1 MSTKNT
7 RSKGKM
13 QEAKSSAE
21 KLYNTLF
28 KMRDQM
34 QEIANLAQELASDA
48 SEYGGEISRVLREQ
62 CINYLIPALKGL
74 VSDPNQP
81 GAIEPIIEFLDSCP
95 LAFIREEPEA
105 PQGPNP
111 VAPNGAILAT
121 PMGSKVGDEDIPQ
134 NASFSTMEDEGPQIS
149 AVPNI
154 PEDMVRGFEKAY
166 RRQRKENAFM
176 DKLFREEDE
185 IEIPQEDLEL
195 DEANIFTAQGRAEI
209 ASNRVKKSVDKV
221 TKKVAALTQ
230 KWTINNPAPYWNVL
244 DNNTKQNILN
254 AAKKQ
259 YMANFMKK
267 FSPGAEDGE
276 GSAETGEDGGNV
288 NGNVGNGNVTTNGV
302 AGNGNDT
309 TGKGNGN
316 VVDGNSGNVVNSNG
330 GGNGAGPVTGGKTTG
345 PVGSVNIKKEFR

>member
-111 VAPNGAILAT
+111 IAPNGAILAT

-154 PEDMVRGFEKAY
+154 PEDMVRGFEKVY

-176 DKLFREEDE
+176 DKLFREDDE
-185 IEIPQEDLEL
+185 VEMPQEDLEL
-195 DEANIFTAQGRAEI
+195 DEANIFTAQGRAQM
-209 ASNRVKKSVDKV
+209 AADRTQKSVNKV
-221 TKKVAALTQ
+221 AKKVDALTK
-230 KWTINNPAPYWNVL
+230 KWTIENPAPYWNELSPKTKQSVL
-244 DNNTKQNILN
+244 DI
-254 AAKKQ
+254 AKKR
-259 YMANFMKK
+259 YIAKFMKGLK
-267 FSPGAEDGE
+267 LPQDPSAQNPPAPPAQNPPAPATQPGPPSPGE
-276 GSAETGEDGGNV
+276 
-288 NGNVGNGNVTTNGV
+288 
-302 AGNGNDT
+302 
-309 TGKGNGN
+309 
-316 VVDGNSGNVVNSNG
+316 VVNQLKQ
-330 GGNGAGPVTGGKTTG
+330 A
-345 PVGSVNIKKEFR
+345 

>member
-1 MSTKNT
+1 MSSENK
-7 RSKGKM
+7 RPVKKFS
-13 QEAKSSAE
+13 EAKSSAE

-34 QEIANLAQELASDA
+34 QEIANMAQELASDA

-111 VAPNGAILAT
+111 VAPNGAVLAT

-134 NASFSTMEDEGPQIS
+134 NTSLSSIEDEGPQIS

-154 PEDMVRGFEKAY
+154 PEGMVRGFEKVY

-176 DKLFREEDE
+176 DRLFREEDME
-185 IEIPQEDLEL
+185 EIPQEDLEL
-195 DEANIFTAQGRAEI
+195 DEANIFTAQGRAQM
-209 ASNRVKKSVDKV
+209 AADRTQKSVNKV
-221 TKKVAALTQ
+221 AKKVDALTKK
-230 KWTINNPAPYWNVL
+230 WTVDNPAPYWNELSPETKQSVL
-244 DNNTKQNILN
+244 DI
-254 AAKKQ
+254 AKKK
-259 YMANFMKK
+259 YLAKFMQGVKLPQAQQNPPVEDSSAK
-267 FSPGAEDGE
+267 NPQVRDQSGLPSPD
-276 GSAETGEDGGNV
+276 
-288 NGNVGNGNVTTNGV
+288 
-302 AGNGNDT
+302 
-309 TGKGNGN
+309 K
-316 VVDGNSGNVVNSNG
+316 VVK
-330 GGNGAGPVTGGKTTG
+330 PL
-345 PVGSVNIKKEFR
+345 

>member
-1 MSTKNT
+1 MSSRKNT
-7 RSKGKM
+7 ESNRKIR
-13 QEAKSSAE
+13 EAKSSAE

-28 KMRDQM
+28 KMREQM

-134 NASFSTMEDEGPQIS
+134 NTSFHTMEDEGPQVD

-154 PEDMVRGFEKAY
+154 PEDMIRGFEKVY

-176 DKLFREEDE
+176 DKLFREEGGE
-185 IEIPQEDLEL
+185 EIPQEDLEL
-195 DEANIFTAQGRAEI
+195 DEANIFTAQGRAEMAANSAKRSI
-209 ASNRVKKSVDKV
+209 DKAAKKVDAL
-221 TKKVAALTQ
+221 TKK
-230 KWTINNPAPYWNVL
+230 WTVDDPAPYWNELSPKTKQSVL
-244 DNNTKQNILN
+244 DI
-254 AAKKQ
+254 AKKK
-259 YMANFMKK
+259 YLAK
-267 FSPGAEDGE
+267 FIQQVKLPQVQAQQ
-276 GSAETGEDGGNV
+276 A
-288 NGNVGNGNVTTNGV
+288 
-302 AGNGNDT
+302 APAQQQQAPQAQ
-309 TGKGNGN
+309 
-316 VVDGNSGNVVNSNG
+316 VDQPQQV
-330 GGNGAGPVTGGKTTG
+330 
-345 PVGSVNIKKEFR
+345 

>member
-1 MSTKNT
+1 MSSENK
-7 RSKGKM
+7 RPVKKFS
-13 QEAKSSAE
+13 EAKSSAE

-28 KMRDQM
+28 KMREQM

-154 PEDMVRGFEKAY
+154 PEDMVRGFEKVY

-176 DKLFREEDE
+176 DKLFREDDGE
-185 IEIPQEDLEL
+185 EIPWENLEL
-195 DEANIFTAQGRAEI
+195 EEANIFTAQGRAQM
-209 ASNRVKKSVDKV
+209 AADRTQKSVNKV
-221 TKKVAALTQ
+221 AKKVDALTK
-230 KWTINNPAPYWNVL
+230 KWTIDNPAPYWNELSPETKQSVL
-244 DNNTKQNILN
+244 DI
-254 AAKKQ
+254 AKKE
-259 YMANFMKK
+259 YIAKFMKGLK
-267 FSPGAEDGE
+267 LPQDPSTQQNPPVKDPQVKNPQVRDQGGPPSPGEVINQFKQA
-276 GSAETGEDGGNV
+276 
-288 NGNVGNGNVTTNGV
+288 
-302 AGNGNDT
+302 
-309 TGKGNGN
+309 
-316 VVDGNSGNVVNSNG
+316 
-330 GGNGAGPVTGGKTTG
+330 
-345 PVGSVNIKKEFR
+345 

>member
-1 MSTKNT
+1 MSSENK
-7 RSKGKM
+7 RPVKKFS
-13 QEAKSSAE
+13 EAKSSAE

-34 QEIANLAQELASDA
+34 QEIANMAQELASDA

-111 VAPNGAILAT
+111 VAPNGAVLAT

-134 NASFSTMEDEGPQIS
+134 NTSLSSIEDEGPQVS

-154 PEDMVRGFEKAY
+154 PEGMVRGFEKVY

-176 DKLFREEDE
+176 DRLFREEDME
-185 IEIPQEDLEL
+185 EIPQEDLEL
-195 DEANIFTAQGRAEI
+195 DEANIFTAQGRAQM
-209 ASNRVKKSVDKV
+209 AANSAQKSVNKV
-221 TKKVAALTQ
+221 AKKVDALTKK
-230 KWTINNPAPYWNVL
+230 WTVDNPAPYWNELSAKNKQSVL
-244 DNNTKQNILN
+244 D
-254 AAKKQ
+254 AAKKN
-259 YMANFMKK
+259 YMAKFMKQLK
-267 FSPGAEDGE
+267 LPQQDPPAQNPPAPAPQSGPPSPGE
-276 GSAETGEDGGNV
+276 
-288 NGNVGNGNVTTNGV
+288 
-302 AGNGNDT
+302 
-309 TGKGNGN
+309 
-316 VVDGNSGNVVNSNG
+316 VVNQLKQ
-330 GGNGAGPVTGGKTTG
+330 A
-345 PVGSVNIKKEFR
+345 

>member
-1 MSTKNT
+1 MGTKNT

-154 PEDMVRGFEKAY
+154 PEDMVRGFEKVY

-185 IEIPQEDLEL
+185 IEIPQENLEL
-195 DEANIFTAQGRAEI
+195 DEANIFTAQGRAQM
-209 ASNRVKKSVDKV
+209 AADRAQKSVNKISKKV
-221 TKKVAALTQ
+221 DALTKK
-230 KWTINNPAPYWNVL
+230 WTVENPAPYWNEL
-244 DNNTKQNILN
+244 SAEDKQNILN
-254 AAKKQ
+254 TAKKN
-259 YMANFMKK
+259 YIAKFMQGLKLPQD
-267 FSPGAEDGE
+267 S
-276 GSAETGEDGGNV
+276 SAPKN
-288 NGNVGNGNVTTNGV
+288 
-302 AGNGNDT
+302 
-309 TGKGNGN
+309 
-316 VVDGNSGNVVNSNG
+316 
-330 GGNGAGPVTGGKTTG
+330 P
-345 PVGSVNIKKEFR
+345 PVGDPLVKNPSVRDQQGPPSPKEVINQFK

>member
-111 VAPNGAILAT
+111 IAPNGAILAT

-134 NASFSTMEDEGPQIS
+134 NASFSTM
-149 AVPNI
+149 
-154 PEDMVRGFEKAY
+154 
-166 RRQRKENAFM
+166 
-176 DKLFREEDE
+176 
-185 IEIPQEDLEL
+185 
-195 DEANIFTAQGRAEI
+195 
-209 ASNRVKKSVDKV
+209 
-221 TKKVAALTQ
+221 
-230 KWTINNPAPYWNVL
+230 
-244 DNNTKQNILN
+244 
-254 AAKKQ
+254 
-259 YMANFMKK
+259 
-267 FSPGAEDGE
+267 
-276 GSAETGEDGGNV
+276 
-288 NGNVGNGNVTTNGV
+288 
-302 AGNGNDT
+302 
-309 TGKGNGN
+309 
-316 VVDGNSGNVVNSNG
+316 
-330 GGNGAGPVTGGKTTG
+330 
-345 PVGSVNIKKEFR
+345 

>member
-111 VAPNGAILAT
+111 VAPNGAVLAT

-134 NASFSTMEDEGPQIS
+134 NTSLSSIEDEGPQIS

-154 PEDMVRGFEKAY
+154 PEGMVRGFEKVY

-176 DKLFREEDE
+176 DRLFREEDME
-185 IEIPQEDLEL
+185 EIPQEDLEL
-195 DEANIFTAQGRAEI
+195 DEANIFTAQGRAEM
-209 ASNRVKKSVDKV
+209 AANSAQKSVNKV
-221 TKKVAALTQ
+221 AKKVDALTKK
-230 KWTINNPAPYWNVL
+230 WTVDNPTPYWNEL
-244 DNNTKQNILN
+244 SAESKQNILN
-254 AAKKQ
+254 AAKKN
-259 YMANFMKK
+259 YMAKFMKGLK
-267 FSPGAEDGE
+267 LPQDPSAPQNPPAQPPKQDSPAQ
-276 GSAETGEDGGNV
+276 
-288 NGNVGNGNVTTNGV
+288 
-302 AGNGNDT
+302 
-309 TGKGNGN
+309 
-316 VVDGNSGNVVNSNG
+316 
-330 GGNGAGPVTGGKTTG
+330 
-345 PVGSVNIKKEFR
+345 

>member
-111 VAPNGAILAT
+111 IAPNGAILAT

-134 NASFSTMEDEGPQIS
+134 NTSFSTMEDEGPQIS

-154 PEDMVRGFEKAY
+154 PEDMVRSFEKVY

-195 DEANIFTAQGRAEI
+195 DEANIFTAQGRAEM

-267 FSPGAEDGE
+267 FSSGTEGE
-276 GSAETGEDGGNV
+276 GDSPSAGEDGGNGNGVTGTGTGNDNVV
-288 NGNVGNGNVTTNGV
+288 NGGG
-302 AGNGNDT
+302 
-309 TGKGNGN
+309 
-316 VVDGNSGNVVNSNG
+316 SGNVVNSNG
-330 GGNGAGPVTGGKTTG
+330 VKLANGKTSSD
-345 PVGSVNIKKEFR
+345 PVGTVNVKKEYR

>member
-111 VAPNGAILAT
+111 IAPNGAILAT

-154 PEDMVRGFEKAY
+154 PEDMVRGFEKVY

-176 DKLFREEDE
+176 DKLFREDDGVEM
-185 IEIPQEDLEL
+185 PQEDLEL
-195 DEANIFTAQGRAEI
+195 DEANIFTAQGRAQM
-209 ASNRVKKSVDKV
+209 AADRTQKSVNKV
-221 TKKVAALTQ
+221 AKKVDALTK
-230 KWTINNPAPYWNVL
+230 KWTIDNPAPYWNELSPKTKQSVL
-244 DNNTKQNILN
+244 DI
-254 AAKKQ
+254 AKKR
-259 YMANFMKK
+259 YIAKFMKGLK
-267 FSPGAEDGE
+267 LPQDPSAQNQPAQPAPQPQAQATQSGPPSPGE
-276 GSAETGEDGGNV
+276 
-288 NGNVGNGNVTTNGV
+288 
-302 AGNGNDT
+302 
-309 TGKGNGN
+309 
-316 VVDGNSGNVVNSNG
+316 VVNQLKQ
-330 GGNGAGPVTGGKTTG
+330 A
-345 PVGSVNIKKEFR
+345 

>member
-1 MSTKNT
+1 MSSENK
-7 RSKGKM
+7 RPVKKFS
-13 QEAKSSAE
+13 EAKSSAE

-28 KMRDQM
+28 KMREQM

-134 NASFSTMEDEGPQIS
+134 NTSLSSIEDEGPQIS

-154 PEDMVRGFEKAY
+154 PEDMVRGFEKVY

-176 DKLFREEDE
+176 DRLFREEGME
-185 IEIPQEDLEL
+185 EIPQEDLEL
-195 DEANIFTAQGRAEI
+195 DEANIFTAQGRAEM
-209 ASNRVKKSVDKV
+209 AANSTKKSIDKAAKKVDAL
-221 TKKVAALTQ
+221 TKK
-230 KWTINNPAPYWNVL
+230 WTVDNPAPYWNML
-244 DNNTKQNILN
+244 SGKTKQNILN
-254 AAKKQ
+254 AAKKN
-259 YMANFMKK
+259 YMAKFMKQLNL
-267 FSPGAEDGE
+267 PQTQQ
-276 GSAETGEDGGNV
+276 ETPAQQAPQAQAGQPQQ
-288 NGNVGNGNVTTNGV
+288 V
-302 AGNGNDT
+302 A
-309 TGKGNGN
+309 
-316 VVDGNSGNVVNSNG
+316 SQ
-330 GGNGAGPVTGGKTTG
+330 P
-345 PVGSVNIKKEFR
+345 IQ

>member
-121 PMGSKVGDEDIPQ
+121 PTGSKVGDEDIPQ

-154 PEDMVRGFEKAY
+154 PEDIVRGFEKVY
-166 RRQRKENAFM
+166 RRQRKESAFM

-195 DEANIFTAQGRAEI
+195 DEANIFTAQGRAQM
-209 ASNRVKKSVDKV
+209 AADRTQKSVNKV
-221 TKKVAALTQ
+221 AKKVDALTK
-230 KWTINNPAPYWNVL
+230 KWTIDNPAPYWNELSPKTKQSVL
-244 DNNTKQNILN
+244 DI
-254 AAKKQ
+254 AKKR
-259 YMANFMKK
+259 YIAKFMKGLK
-267 FSPGAEDGE
+267 LPQDPSVQPPKQDSPAQQ
-276 GSAETGEDGGNV
+276 AAPAQPQAPQAAANPTQQV
-288 NGNVGNGNVTTNGV
+288 
-302 AGNGNDT
+302 
-309 TGKGNGN
+309 
-316 VVDGNSGNVVNSNG
+316 
-330 GGNGAGPVTGGKTTG
+330 
-345 PVGSVNIKKEFR
+345 

>member
-1 MSTKNT
+1 MSSRKNT
-7 RSKGKM
+7 ESNREIR
-13 QEAKSSAE
+13 EAKSSAE

-28 KMRDQM
+28 KMREQM

-134 NASFSTMEDEGPQIS
+134 NTSYHTMEDEGPQVS

-195 DEANIFTAQGRAEI
+195 DEANIFTAQGRAQ
-209 ASNRVKKSVDKV
+209 AAPNSAQKSVNKV
-221 TKKVAALTQ
+221 AKKVDALTKK
-230 KWTINNPAPYWNVL
+230 WTVDNPAPYWNVL
-244 DNNTKQNILN
+244 TAENKQNILN
-254 AAKKQ
+254 VAKKK
-259 YMANFMKK
+259 YMADFMKK
-267 FSPGAEDGE
+267 LSPPQTE
-276 GSAETGEDGGNV
+276 
-288 NGNVGNGNVTTNGV
+288 
-302 AGNGNDT
+302 
-309 TGKGNGN
+309 
-316 VVDGNSGNVVNSNG
+316 
-330 GGNGAGPVTGGKTTG
+330 
-345 PVGSVNIKKEFR
+345 

>member
-154 PEDMVRGFEKAY
+154 PEDMVRGFEKVY

-176 DKLFREEDE
+176 DKLFREDDGE
-185 IEIPQEDLEL
+185 EIPWENLEL

-302 AGNGNDT
+302 AGNDNVA
-309 TGKGNGN
+309 NGG
-316 VVDGNSGNVVNSNG
+316 DSGNVNG
-330 GGNGAGPVTGGKTTG
+330 GGGGPANIKKSLGQVGA
-345 PVGSVNIKKEFR
+345 VNVKKEFR

>member
-1 MSTKNT
+1 MSSRNTK
-7 RSKGKM
+7 SKEKM

-121 PMGSKVGDEDIPQ
+121 PTGSKVGDEDIPQ
-134 NASFSTMEDEGPQIS
+134 NTSFHSMEDEGPQVS

-195 DEANIFTAQGRAEI
+195 DEANIFTAQGRAEMAANSAKRSI
-209 ASNRVKKSVDKV
+209 DKAAKKVDAL
-221 TKKVAALTQ
+221 TKK
-230 KWTINNPAPYWNVL
+230 WTVDDPAPYWNELSPKTKQSVL
-244 DNNTKQNILN
+244 DI
-254 AAKKQ
+254 AKKK
-259 YMANFMKK
+259 YLAK
-267 FSPGAEDGE
+267 FIQQVKLPQVQVQQAAPAQQQQQAPQAQADQPQQ
-276 GSAETGEDGGNV
+276 V
-288 NGNVGNGNVTTNGV
+288 
-302 AGNGNDT
+302 
-309 TGKGNGN
+309 
-316 VVDGNSGNVVNSNG
+316 
-330 GGNGAGPVTGGKTTG
+330 
-345 PVGSVNIKKEFR
+345 

>member
-28 KMRDQM
+28 KMREQM
-34 QEIANLAQELASDA
+34 REIANLAQELASDA

-121 PMGSKVGDEDIPQ
+121 PTGSKVGDEDIPQ
-134 NASFSTMEDEGPQIS
+134 NASFSTMEDEGPQVS

-154 PEDMVRGFEKAY
+154 PEDMMRGFEKVY
-166 RRQRKENAFM
+166 RRRRKENAFM
-176 DKLFREEDE
+176 DKLFREEGE
-185 IEIPQEDLEL
+185 EEIPQEDLEL
-195 DEANIFTAQGRAEI
+195 DEANIFTAQGRAEMAANSAQKSI
-209 ASNRVKKSVDKV
+209 DKASKKVDAL
-221 TKKVAALTQ
+221 TKK
-230 KWTINNPAPYWNVL
+230 WTVDNPTPYWNML
-244 DNNTKQNILN
+244 APKTKQTILD
-254 AAKKQ
+254 AAKKR
-259 YMANFMKK
+259 YMAKFMRQLNLPQQNQPAQSAPQNPPAQATQPE
-267 FSPGAEDGE
+267 SPNPTE
-276 GSAETGEDGGNV
+276 
-288 NGNVGNGNVTTNGV
+288 
-302 AGNGNDT
+302 
-309 TGKGNGN
+309 
-316 VVDGNSGNVVNSNG
+316 VVNQ
-330 GGNGAGPVTGGKTTG
+330 PQ
-345 PVGSVNIKKEFR
+345 

>member
-1 MSTKNT
+1 MSSRKNT
-7 RSKGKM
+7 ESNRKIR
-13 QEAKSSAE
+13 EAKSSAE

-28 KMRDQM
+28 KMREQM

-105 PQGPNP
+105 PQGPDP

-121 PMGSKVGDEDIPQ
+121 PTGSKVGDEDIPQ
-134 NASFSTMEDEGPQIS
+134 NTSFHTMEDEGPQVS

-195 DEANIFTAQGRAEI
+195 DEANIFTAQGRAEMAANSAKRSI
-209 ASNRVKKSVDKV
+209 DKAAKKVDAL
-221 TKKVAALTQ
+221 TKK
-230 KWTINNPAPYWNVL
+230 WTVDNPAPYWNELSPKTKQSVL
-244 DNNTKQNILN
+244 DI
-254 AAKKQ
+254 AKKKYLAKFIQ
-259 YMANFMKK
+259 QVKLPQVQAQQAAPAQQQQAPQAQAGQPQQVQANQ
-267 FSPGAEDGE
+267 PA
-276 GSAETGEDGGNV
+276 AQ
-288 NGNVGNGNVTTNGV
+288 
-302 AGNGNDT
+302 
-309 TGKGNGN
+309 
-316 VVDGNSGNVVNSNG
+316 
-330 GGNGAGPVTGGKTTG
+330 
-345 PVGSVNIKKEFR
+345 

>member
-1 MSTKNT
+1 MSSRKNT
-7 RSKGKM
+7 ESNGKIR
-13 QEAKSSAE
+13 EAKSSAE

-28 KMRDQM
+28 KMREQM

-95 LAFIREEPEA
+95 LAFIREEPAA

-121 PMGSKVGDEDIPQ
+121 PSGSKVGGEDIPQ
-134 NASFSTMEDEGPQIS
+134 NTSFHSMEDEGPQVS

-195 DEANIFTAQGRAEI
+195 DEANIFTAQGRAQL
-209 ASNRVKKSVDKV
+209 AANNAQKSVNKAAKKV
-221 TKKVAALTQ
+221 GVLTKK
-230 KWTINNPAPYWNVL
+230 WTVDNPAPYWNELSPKTKQSVL
-244 DNNTKQNILN
+244 DI
-254 AAKKQ
+254 AKKK
-259 YMANFMKK
+259 YLAK
-267 FSPGAEDGE
+267 FIQQVKLPQVQAQQ
-276 GSAETGEDGGNV
+276 AAPAQQQQAPQAQ
-288 NGNVGNGNVTTNGV
+288 
-302 AGNGNDT
+302 AGQPQQ
-309 TGKGNGN
+309 
-316 VVDGNSGNVVNSNG
+316 V
-330 GGNGAGPVTGGKTTG
+330 
-345 PVGSVNIKKEFR
+345 

>member
-1 MSTKNT
+1 MGTKNM
-7 RSKGKM
+7 RSKRKM

-121 PMGSKVGDEDIPQ
+121 PTGSKVGDEDIPQ

-154 PEDMVRGFEKAY
+154 PEDMVRGFEKVY

-176 DKLFREEDE
+176 DKLFREDDE
-185 IEIPQEDLEL
+185 VEMPQEDLEL
-195 DEANIFTAQGRAEI
+195 DEANIFTAQGRAQL
-209 ASNRVKKSVDKV
+209 AADRTQKSVNKV
-221 TKKVAALTQ
+221 AKKVDALTK
-230 KWTINNPAPYWNVL
+230 KWTIENPAPYWNELSPKTKQSVL
-244 DNNTKQNILN
+244 DI
-254 AAKKQ
+254 AKKR
-259 YMANFMKK
+259 YIAKFMKGLK
-267 FSPGAEDGE
+267 LPQDPTAQPPKQDSPAQQ
-276 GSAETGEDGGNV
+276 AAPV
-288 NGNVGNGNVTTNGV
+288 QPQAPQAV
-302 AGNGNDT
+302 ANQT
-309 TGKGNGN
+309 QQ
-316 VVDGNSGNVVNSNG
+316 V
-330 GGNGAGPVTGGKTTG
+330 
-345 PVGSVNIKKEFR
+345 

>member
-1 MSTKNT
+1 MSAKNI

-111 VAPNGAILAT
+111 IAPNGAILAT

-288 NGNVGNGNVTTNGV
+288 NGNVGNGNVTT
-302 AGNGNDT
+302 
-309 TGKGNGN
+309 GKGNGN

>member
-121 PMGSKVGDEDIPQ
+121 PTGSKVGDEDIPQ

-154 PEDMVRGFEKAY
+154 PEDMVRGFEKVY

-185 IEIPQEDLEL
+185 EETPQEDLEL
-195 DEANIFTAQGRAEI
+195 DEANIFTAQGRAEM
-209 ASNRVKKSVDKV
+209 AANSTKKSIDKAAKKVDAL
-221 TKKVAALTQ
+221 TKK
-230 KWTINNPAPYWNVL
+230 WTVDNPAPYWNMLSAKNKQSVL
-244 DNNTKQNILN
+244 D
-254 AAKKQ
+254 AAKKN
-259 YMANFMKK
+259 YMAKFMKQLNL
-267 FSPGAEDGE
+267 PQAQ
-276 GSAETGEDGGNV
+276 
-288 NGNVGNGNVTTNGV
+288 VTT
-302 AGNGNDT
+302 T
-309 TGKGNGN
+309 Q
-316 VVDGNSGNVVNSNG
+316 SGPPSSTEVVNQLQQNQ
-330 GGNGAGPVTGGKTTG
+330 
-345 PVGSVNIKKEFR
+345 

>member
-1 MSTKNT
+1 MSSRNTK
-7 RSKGKM
+7 SKEKM

-28 KMRDQM
+28 KMREQM
-34 QEIANLAQELASDA
+34 QEIANMAQELASDA

-111 VAPNGAILAT
+111 VAPNGAVLAT

-134 NASFSTMEDEGPQIS
+134 NTSFHTMEDEGPQVS

-154 PEDMVRGFEKAY
+154 PEDMIRGFEKVY

-176 DKLFREEDE
+176 DKLFREGGE
-185 IEIPQEDLEL
+185 EIPQEDLEL
-195 DEANIFTAQGRAEI
+195 DEANIFTAQGRAEMAANNAKRSI
-209 ASNRVKKSVDKV
+209 DKAAKKVDAL
-221 TKKVAALTQ
+221 TKK
-230 KWTINNPAPYWNVL
+230 WTVDDPAPYWNELSPKTKQSVL
-244 DNNTKQNILN
+244 DI
-254 AAKKQ
+254 AKKK
-259 YMANFMKK
+259 YLAK
-267 FSPGAEDGE
+267 FIQQVKLPQVQAQQ
-276 GSAETGEDGGNV
+276 AAPAQQQQAPQAQ
-288 NGNVGNGNVTTNGV
+288 
-302 AGNGNDT
+302 AGQ
-309 TGKGNGN
+309 
-316 VVDGNSGNVVNSNG
+316 
-330 GGNGAGPVTGGKTTG
+330 PQ
-345 PVGSVNIKKEFR
+345 

>member
-111 VAPNGAILAT
+111 IAPNGAILAT
-121 PMGSKVGDEDIPQ
+121 PTGSKVGDEDIPQ

-154 PEDMVRGFEKAY
+154 PEDMVRGFEKVY

-195 DEANIFTAQGRAEI
+195 DEANIFTAQGRAQM
-209 ASNRVKKSVDKV
+209 AADRAQKSVNKISKKV
-221 TKKVAALTQ
+221 DALTKK
-230 KWTINNPAPYWNVL
+230 WTVENPAPYWNEL
-244 DNNTKQNILN
+244 SAEDKQNILN
-254 AAKKQ
+254 TAKKN
-259 YMANFMKK
+259 YIAKFMQGLNLPQDPSAPQNPPVKDPSVK
-267 FSPGAEDGE
+267 NPSVRDQQGPPSP
-276 GSAETGEDGGNV
+276 
-288 NGNVGNGNVTTNGV
+288 
-302 AGNGNDT
+302 
-309 TGKGNGN
+309 
-316 VVDGNSGNVVNSNG
+316 
-330 GGNGAGPVTGGKTTG
+330 
-345 PVGSVNIKKEFR
+345 KEVINQFK

>member
-1 MSTKNT
+1 MSSRKNT
-7 RSKGKM
+7 ESNRKIR
-13 QEAKSSAE
+13 EAKSSAE

-28 KMRDQM
+28 KMREQM

-105 PQGPNP
+105 PQGPDP

-134 NASFSTMEDEGPQIS
+134 NTSFHTMEDEGPQVD

-154 PEDMVRGFEKAY
+154 PEDMIRGFEKVY

-176 DKLFREEDE
+176 DKLFREDDGVEM
-185 IEIPQEDLEL
+185 PQEDLEL
-195 DEANIFTAQGRAEI
+195 DEANIFTAQGRAQM
-209 ASNRVKKSVDKV
+209 AADRAQKSVNKISKKV
-221 TKKVAALTQ
+221 DALTKK
-230 KWTINNPAPYWNVL
+230 WTVENPAPYWNEL
-244 DNNTKQNILN
+244 SAEDKQNILN
-254 AAKKQ
+254 TAKKN
-259 YMANFMKK
+259 YIAKFMQGLKLPQDQQAQNPSAPPAK
-267 FSPGAEDGE
+267 DAPQGGPPSPDK
-276 GSAETGEDGGNV
+276 V
-288 NGNVGNGNVTTNGV
+288 INGL
-302 AGNGNDT
+302 
-309 TGKGNGN
+309 K
-316 VVDGNSGNVVNSNG
+316 
-330 GGNGAGPVTGGKTTG
+330 
-345 PVGSVNIKKEFR
+345 

>member
-1 MSTKNT
+1 MSSRKNT
-7 RSKGKM
+7 ESNRKIR
-13 QEAKSSAE
+13 EAKSSAE

-28 KMRDQM
+28 KMREQM

-134 NASFSTMEDEGPQIS
+134 NTSFHTMEDEGPQVD

-154 PEDMVRGFEKAY
+154 PEDMIRGFEKVY

-176 DKLFREEDE
+176 DKLFREEGGE
-185 IEIPQEDLEL
+185 EIPQEDLEL
-195 DEANIFTAQGRAEI
+195 DEANIFTAQGRAEMAANSAKRSI
-209 ASNRVKKSVDKV
+209 DKAAKKVDAL
-221 TKKVAALTQ
+221 TKK
-230 KWTINNPAPYWNVL
+230 WTVDNPAPYWNELSPKTKQSVL
-244 DNNTKQNILN
+244 DI
-254 AAKKQ
+254 AKKK
-259 YMANFMKK
+259 YLAK
-267 FSPGAEDGE
+267 FIQQVKLPQAP
-276 GSAETGEDGGNV
+276 AQQAAPAQQQQQAPQAQ
-288 NGNVGNGNVTTNGV
+288 
-302 AGNGNDT
+302 AGQPQQ
-309 TGKGNGN
+309 
-316 VVDGNSGNVVNSNG
+316 V
-330 GGNGAGPVTGGKTTG
+330 
-345 PVGSVNIKKEFR
+345 

>member
-1 MSTKNT
+1 MSAKNI

-111 VAPNGAILAT
+111 IAPNGAILAT

-149 AVPNI
+149 AGPNI
-154 PEDMVRGFEKAY
+154 AEEMVRGFEKAY

-288 NGNVGNGNVTTNGV
+288 NGNVGNGNVTT
-302 AGNGNDT
+302 
-309 TGKGNGN
+309 GKGNGN

>member
-1 MSTKNT
+1 
-7 RSKGKM
+7 M

-28 KMRDQM
+28 KMREQM
-34 QEIANLAQELASDA
+34 QEIANMAQELASDA

-95 LAFIREEPEA
+95 LAFIREEPAA

-121 PMGSKVGDEDIPQ
+121 PSGSKVGGEDIPQ
-134 NASFSTMEDEGPQIS
+134 NTSFHSMEDEGPQVS

-195 DEANIFTAQGRAEI
+195 DEANIFTAQGRAQL
-209 ASNRVKKSVDKV
+209 AANNAQKSVNKAAKKV
-221 TKKVAALTQ
+221 GVLTKK
-230 KWTINNPAPYWNVL
+230 WTVDNPAPYWNELSPKTKQSVL
-244 DNNTKQNILN
+244 DI
-254 AAKKQ
+254 AKKKYLAKFIQ
-259 YMANFMKK
+259 QVKLPQVQAQQAAPAQQQQQAPQAGQPQQVQANQ
-267 FSPGAEDGE
+267 P
-276 GSAETGEDGGNV
+276 
-288 NGNVGNGNVTTNGV
+288 V
-302 AGNGNDT
+302 AQ
-309 TGKGNGN
+309 
-316 VVDGNSGNVVNSNG
+316 
-330 GGNGAGPVTGGKTTG
+330 
-345 PVGSVNIKKEFR
+345 

>member
-154 PEDMVRGFEKAY
+154 PEDMVRGFEKVY

-195 DEANIFTAQGRAEI
+195 DEANIFTAQGRAEM

-302 AGNGNDT
+302 AGNGNVA
-309 TGKGNGN
+309 NGG
-316 VVDGNSGNVVNSNG
+316 DSGNVNG
-330 GGNGAGPVTGGKTTG
+330 GGGGPANIKKSLGQ
-345 PVGSVNIKKEFR
+345 VGTVNVKKEFR

>member
-1 MSTKNT
+1 MSSENK
-7 RSKGKM
+7 RPVKKFS
-13 QEAKSSAE
+13 EAKSSAE

-28 KMRDQM
+28 KMREQM

-121 PMGSKVGDEDIPQ
+121 PTGSKVGDEDIPQ

-154 PEDMVRGFEKAY
+154 PEDMVRGFEKVY

-185 IEIPQEDLEL
+185 EETPQEDLEL
-195 DEANIFTAQGRAEI
+195 DEANIFTAQGRAEM
-209 ASNRVKKSVDKV
+209 AANSTKKSIDKAAKKVDAL
-221 TKKVAALTQ
+221 TKK
-230 KWTINNPAPYWNVL
+230 WTVDNPAPYWNMLSAKNKQSVL
-244 DNNTKQNILN
+244 D
-254 AAKKQ
+254 AAKKN
-259 YMANFMKK
+259 YMAKFMKQLNL
-267 FSPGAEDGE
+267 PQAQQ
-276 GSAETGEDGGNV
+276 ETPIQQ
-288 NGNVGNGNVTTNGV
+288 
-302 AGNGNDT
+302 APQ
-309 TGKGNGN
+309 
-316 VVDGNSGNVVNSNG
+316 
-330 GGNGAGPVTGGKTTG
+330 A
-345 PVGSVNIKKEFR
+345 

>member
-1 MSTKNT
+1 MSSRNTK
-7 RSKGKM
+7 SKEKM

-28 KMRDQM
+28 KMREQM
-34 QEIANLAQELASDA
+34 QEIANMAQELASDA

-121 PMGSKVGDEDIPQ
+121 PVGSKVGDEDIPQ
-134 NASFSTMEDEGPQIS
+134 NTSFHSMEDEGPQVS

-185 IEIPQEDLEL
+185 IEIPQENLEL
-195 DEANIFTAQGRAEI
+195 AEANIFTAQGRAEMAANSAKRSI
-209 ASNRVKKSVDKV
+209 DKAAKKVDAL
-221 TKKVAALTQ
+221 TKK
-230 KWTINNPAPYWNVL
+230 WTVDDPAPYWNELSPKTKQSVL
-244 DNNTKQNILN
+244 DI
-254 AAKKQ
+254 AKKK
-259 YMANFMKK
+259 YLAK
-267 FSPGAEDGE
+267 FIQQVKLPQVQAQQ
-276 GSAETGEDGGNV
+276 AAPTQQQQQAPQAQ
-288 NGNVGNGNVTTNGV
+288 
-302 AGNGNDT
+302 AGQPQQ
-309 TGKGNGN
+309 
-316 VVDGNSGNVVNSNG
+316 V
-330 GGNGAGPVTGGKTTG
+330 
-345 PVGSVNIKKEFR
+345 